1 MLILNGILTTI
12 IGSLSFLG
20 IFRAYP
26 PLFIMALI
34 GSILLN
40 VAIYRKV
47 KSARVNVTLLLII
60 QSLRIVIEY
69 YLYQL
74 YLEKLIPQIMTF
86 KGFNF
91 DIIIGIFSFVFL
103 VISLFRKSILNNWI
117 FALWNYAGIVSLIS
131 IVLIGIFSSPV
142 PIQQFSFDQPNVA
155 VLCFP
160 YALLPTIIVPI
171 ALLSHI
177 LLLRDRKR

>member
-1 MLILNGILTTI
+1 
-12 IGSLSFLG
+12 
-20 IFRAYP
+20 
-26 PLFIMALI
+26 
-34 GSILLN
+34 
-40 VAIYRKV
+40 
-47 KSARVNVTLLLII
+47 
-60 QSLRIVIEY
+60 
-69 YLYQL
+69 
-74 YLEKLIPQIMTF
+74 MTF

-91 DIIIGIFSFVFL
+91 DIIIGIFSVVFL